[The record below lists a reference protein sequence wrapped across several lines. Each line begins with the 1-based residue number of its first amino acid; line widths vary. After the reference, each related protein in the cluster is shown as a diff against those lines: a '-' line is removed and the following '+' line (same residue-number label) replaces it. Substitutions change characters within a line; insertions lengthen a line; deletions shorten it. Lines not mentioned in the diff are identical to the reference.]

1 MAYAL
6 LDYDGYICK
15 AYYAAIGR
23 DERADLEEMEEILN
37 NLTECAKEKSGLE
50 IKKVISGHT
59 YKKDIYPSYKN
70 HRKKDEGLGMFR
82 DYIKLSHEDLVCV
95 PQLEADDVITMMY
108 DKYPD
113 SIVFSDDKD
122 LRYYCPI
129 YCKINLTEEISCQD
143 DYINKQIAQMLY
155 GDKEDGIDG
164 IPKVGEKTA
173 IKLLDMYGYD
183 IKSVIKI
190 YKDKEISIDECMKN
204 LILVTPICKELVD
217 DYKYGLDEQI
227 TMNNIIGHFTYF
239 NKLIKE
245 VYNNEN

>member
-6 LDYDGYICK
+6 LDYDGFICK
-15 AYYAAIGR
+15 AYYAAVAR
-23 DERADLEEMEEILN
+23 NEMADIEEMEDVLN
-37 NLTECAKEKSGLE
+37 SLTECAKEKSGLE

-70 HRKKDEGLGMFR
+70 HRKRNEGLGMFR
-82 DYIKLSHEDLVCV
+82 DYIKIAHEDLICV

-143 DYINKQIAQMLY
+143 NFTEKQLEQMII

-173 IKLLDMYGYD
+173 KKLLDMYGYN
-183 IKSVIKI
+183 IKSVIEI
-190 YKDKEISIDECMKN
+190 YKDKEINIDDCMKN
-204 LILVTPICKELVD
+204 LILVTPICKELVK
-217 DYKYGLDEQI
+217 DYKYGLDENT
-227 TMNNIIGHFTYF
+227 TMNNIIGHFNYM
-239 NKLIKE
+239 NEKIKE
-245 VYNNEN
+245 IYNG